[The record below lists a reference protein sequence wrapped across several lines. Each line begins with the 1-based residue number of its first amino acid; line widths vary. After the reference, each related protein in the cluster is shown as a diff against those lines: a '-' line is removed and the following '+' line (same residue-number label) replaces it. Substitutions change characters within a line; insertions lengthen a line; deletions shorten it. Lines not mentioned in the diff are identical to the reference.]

1 MGLIPIAGIAL
12 ALVFELALGLRG
24 QYVFNPPYLLLAIS
38 LTLISTVG
46 FIVAYLSAKSYL
58 ATGSLALLLLSMA
71 FVVQSVVP
79 IGNGW
84 ASTFSPSA
92 TVAMAA
98 LGLLVG
104 SVIQLLAA
112 AQASFRSVP
121 IGSEHREARLTIAGL
136 MAVLLS
142 LIVVFLPFSP
152 GFPSLFVDSTGVTM
166 INQMIYAAA
175 IGVFLVGSFLF
186 MRLYSRSKASTLYWY
201 SLALLLWGIGTFG
214 VAWQLRFSDIVAW
227 TGRLGWYFGSL
238 YYLIALRSTR
248 EETNSQ

>member
-1 MGLIPIAGIAL
+1 MGLIPIAGITLSVAI
-12 ALVFELALGLRG
+12 ELALHLRG
-24 QYVFNPPYLLLAIS
+24 QYVFNPPYLLSVIS
-38 LTLISTVG
+38 LSLVSTVG
-46 FIVAYLSAKSYL
+46 FIVAYLSAKCYL

-79 IGNGW
+79 IGSGW

-104 SVIQLLAA
+104 SVVQLLAA
-112 AQASFRSVP
+112 IQASFRSVP
-121 IGSEHREARLTIAGL
+121 IGSEHRKARLTVAGF
-136 MAVLLS
+136 MTVLLS

-152 GFPSLFVDSTGVTM
+152 GFPSLFVNATGVTVV
-166 INQMIYAAA
+166 NQVIYAAA
-175 IGVFLVGSFLF
+175 IGIFVIGSFLF
-186 MRLYSRSKASTLYWY
+186 MRLYSRSKSSTLYWY

-214 VAWQLRFSDIVAW
+214 VAWQLRFSDIMAW

-238 YYLIALRSTR
+238 YYLIALRSAR
-248 EETNSQ
+248 GETNSQ